1 MTAFDEQ
8 TKRNGFATVN
18 ISDSHSLLVNVLDT
32 FAYSSVYK
40 AENANVIAY
49 EKATLVLLRICIWLM
64 LNSEM
69 RNVSAIS
76 IRR

>member
-18 ISDSHSLLVNVLDT
+18 IADSHSLLVNVLDT

-49 EKATLVLLRICIWLM
+49 ERAILV
-64 LNSEM
+64 
-69 RNVSAIS
+69 
-76 IRR
+76 